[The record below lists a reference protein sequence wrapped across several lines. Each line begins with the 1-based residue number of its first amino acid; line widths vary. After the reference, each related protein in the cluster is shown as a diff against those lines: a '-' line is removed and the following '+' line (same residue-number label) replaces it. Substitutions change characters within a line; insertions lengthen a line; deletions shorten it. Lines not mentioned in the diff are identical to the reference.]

1 MKIITVF
8 DTSIG
13 SANLGD
19 NIIMRSGENHLKFL
33 LDKYFVMRLTTHLV
47 NFHFYQYLKSGTKV
61 DAIGKSIYKFI
72 IGTDLLNNNILKGR
86 GQWPIDIFSAK
97 VYENVIL
104 MGVGRTSFTYSQKK
118 IDLYSRHIYEKILR
132 KDIIHST
139 RDEETK
145 IFLEKLGFK
154 AINTGCPTLWGLT
167 EKHCKEIKM
176 SKSENVIISL
186 NGATKYRE
194 HISDQKFLSII
205 ERNYKQVY
213 LWIQTIHDQDYFDKL
228 NKSSD
233 KAINIKYIYSL
244 NEFERILKSGDVDYV
259 GMRLHGGIFALQNK
273 VRSIII
279 AVDERAKG
287 VKETNNIV
295 CVNRSDTD
303 KIEELINS
311 DFETCINIKTKEI
324 ELFLNQFK

>member
-33 LDKYFVMRLTTHLV
+33 FDKYFVMRLATHLV

-61 DAIGKSIYKFI
+61 NAIRKSIYKFI
-72 IGTDLLNNNILKGR
+72 IGTDLLNNNIFKGR

-145 IFLEKLGFK
+145 IFLENLGFK

-167 EKHCKEIKM
+167 EDHCRKIKRN
-176 SKSENVIISL
+176 KSENVVFSL
-186 NGATKYRE
+186 NGYKKWRDFNNDE
-194 HISDQKFLSII
+194 KILDIIQK
-205 ERNYKQVY
+205 NYKKVY
-213 LWIQTIHDQDYFDKL
+213 LWVQTIKDQDYFEQL
-228 NKSSD
+228 NKRLS
-233 KAINIKYIYSL
+233 KPINVEYIYSL
-244 NEFERILKSGDVDYV
+244 NEFERILKFTDVDYV

-295 CVNRSDTD
+295 CVNRNDTD

-311 DFETCINIKTKEI
+311 DFETCIKIKNKEI
-324 ELFLNQFK
+324 NLFLSQFK